1 MDLHYTDAQEAFRA
15 DARAWLAAHAPEPRS
30 LPSLDTAEGFEAHRA
45 WEAELAADRWSV
57 VSWPE
62 EYGGRGVG
70 ILEWLVFEEEYW
82 RAQAPLR
89 VSQNGVFLLA
99 PTMFEF
105 GTEEQKARFLPPMA
119 SAAEIWCQGWSEPDA
134 GSDLAGIRSRARRS
148 DTEGGWVLSGQ
159 KTWASRGAF
168 AEWCFG
174 LFRTDPEAERHRGLT
189 YFLVDMATPGV
200 TVRPIPQIDGETGF
214 AELFFEDVFV
224 PDDLVLGEVGRGWNV
239 AMATAGSERGLSLRS
254 PARYS
259 RAADRLVDLY
269 ADTLAVDPAR
279 ARRSADAVAQAWMD
293 AEAYRLNTL
302 WTATRVLDGGSVGP
316 EASANKIHWSQTD
329 LAIHRAALD
338 LLGPGGRA
346 PRRRGRRAVAGRL
359 PVRPGRPDLRRHQRD
374 PAERGGR
381 AHARAAPGLRRHHAL
396 RLHRP
401 AARVP
406 RRRPPGARQGVHDRR
421 RARRL

>member
-1 MDLHYTDAQEAFRA
+1 MDTPMDLRTTDAQEAFRHE
-15 DARAWLAAHAPEPRS
+15 ARTWLAANAPAPRS

-45 WEAELAADRWSV
+45 WERTMFADRWSV

-70 ILEWLVFEEEYW
+70 ILEWLIFEEEYW

-89 VSQNGVFLLA
+89 VSQNGIFLLA

-105 GTEEQKARFLPPMA
+105 GTDEQKARFLPPMA
-119 SAAEIWCQGWSEPDA
+119 EAREIWCQGWSEPDA

-189 YFLVDMATPGV
+189 YFLIDLATPGV
-200 TVRPIPQIDGETGF
+200 SVRPIPQIDGETGF

-224 PDDLVLGEVGRGWNV
+224 PDHLVLGGVGQGWNV

-254 PARYS
+254 PARYTE
-259 RAADRLVDLY
+259 AADRLVALY
-269 ADTLAVDPAR
+269 AERLAADPDRTLPH
-279 ARRSADAVAQAWMD
+279 ADAVARAWIA
-293 AEAYRLNTL
+293 AEAYRVNTL
-302 WTATRVLDGGSVGP
+302 WTATRVRSGGSVGP
-316 EASANKIHWSQTD
+316 EASANKIHWSETD
-329 LAIHRAALD
+329 LAIHRTALA
-338 LLGPGGRA
+338 LLGPDAEFHGPGTDA
-346 PRRRGRRAVAGRL
+346 PWLDGYLFALAG
-359 PVRPGRPDLRRHQRD
+359 PIYAGTNEIQRNVV
-374 PAERGGR
+374 AERMLGLPR
-381 AHARAAPGLRRHHAL
+381 A
-396 RLHRP
+396 
-401 AARVP
+401 
-406 RRRPPGARQGVHDRR
+406 
-421 RARRL
+421 